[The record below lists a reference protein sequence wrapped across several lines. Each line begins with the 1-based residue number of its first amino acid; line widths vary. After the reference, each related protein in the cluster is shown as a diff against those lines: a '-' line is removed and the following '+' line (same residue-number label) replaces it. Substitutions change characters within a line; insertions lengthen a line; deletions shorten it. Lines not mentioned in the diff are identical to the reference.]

1 MSGLHPGEDRPGN
14 LVERRKVLALRARHY
29 RPAWG
34 AACIGLMLT
43 GIAAYAGARWER
55 RVTWTE
61 VEAVAATQLIEMQNG
76 INEYLGRL
84 VTLRALFESA
94 NDDVT
99 RSEFE
104 VFGSRLFENHPGVLR
119 VNWLPKV
126 YRKERAEF
134 EQGAINDGIPAYHFK
149 SLADGVV
156 SVAPENEFYF
166 PIYFLTEGK

>member
-1 MSGLHPGEDRPGN
+1 MMSGRDPREVSGEDII
-14 LVERRKVLALRARHY
+14 ERRRMLASRSGPY
-29 RPAWG
+29 RPAWV
-34 AACIGLMLT
+34 AAGIGLLLT
-43 GIAAYAGARWER
+43 VAAAYAVGRWER
-55 RVTWTE
+55 RVAWIEFE
-61 VEAVAATQLIEMQNG
+61 VVAATQLIEMQNG
-76 INEYLGRL
+76 VNEYLGRL
-84 VTLRALFESA
+84 APLRTLFESA

-134 EQGAINDGIPAYHFK
+134 ESEAINDGIPAYHFK
-149 SLADGVV
+149 SLANGVV

-166 PIYFLTEGK
+166 PI